1 MPQNEMIFFFEISK
15 LLTKHLIKWFH
26 ESSEQLFF
34 RQARNERGEGGG
46 GEVSPSLFG
55 KLEKSALVWRKN
67 AMIVVIYV

>member
-1 MPQNEMIFFFEISK
+1 MNIQNSYFSDRRV
-15 LLTKHLIKWFH
+15 T
-26 ESSEQLFF
+26 
-34 RQARNERGEGGG
+34 RAGR